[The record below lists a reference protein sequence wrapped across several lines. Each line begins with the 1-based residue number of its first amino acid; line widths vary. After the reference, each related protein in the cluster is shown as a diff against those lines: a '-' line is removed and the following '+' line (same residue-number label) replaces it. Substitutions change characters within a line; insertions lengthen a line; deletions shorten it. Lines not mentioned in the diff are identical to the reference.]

1 MIRRGHDLPT
11 GEQLAIRDQLEQIM
25 VSDAS
30 IDIGAQG
37 DAATKQ
43 TVSTKEQEF
52 SRKVSWFLKQAVSF
66 ELWIQK
72 HISRLA
78 FTFDQMETSEFEKWY
93 SKSEKGDSKLDF
105 VLSAKRQNQ
114 AKTTE

>member
-25 VSDAS
+25 VSDVI
-30 IDIGAQG
+30 IDIGTQG

-72 HISRLA
+72 HVSRLA
-78 FTFDQMETSEFEKWY
+78 FKCKKMKTSKFEKWY
-93 SKSEKGDSKLDF
+93 SENKKGNSKLDL
-105 VLSAKRQNQ
+105 VLFAKRQN
-114 AKTTE
+114 